1 MSLRC
6 KVPGNAGVQGKPRV
20 FFCCHPADFDTFFAP
35 LSEEIQQLQNCA
47 IYYYDEAPVSAEERH
62 LDLKQMQLFVMPV
75 TTRLLT
81 KENQAMADF
90 RFAIENHIPVLP
102 LLQEQGLDTLF
113 REKCGDLQY
122 LSCKD
127 WDPTAIPYREKLEK
141 YLSSVLIGD
150 SLAARIRASF
160 DAYIFLSYRKKDRQ
174 HAQNLMRRIH
184 QNDFCRDIAIWYD
197 EFLTPGE
204 NFNTSIQAALE
215 KSSLFAMVVTPNLI
229 SEQNY
234 IMRVEYPMARANG
247 KPILPFEMV
256 PTDAAALRSSYQD
269 IPAAAPAWDGEALRG
284 ALLQAIAP
292 KKKDADPEQDYFIGL
307 AYLGGVDVE
316 VDHERALK
324 LITSAAEAGMSLAM
338 EKLAAMYE
346 NGEGVA
352 RDYRE
357 SIRWQ
362 EKLAALWEWA
372 YAEKPCEDTYT
383 GYISALWDL
392 DIKLRDVS
400 DLTRAEEVCK
410 HMLQLAV
417 AAEYPRCRGDIAN
430 SHYKLGGICLHQ
442 RDLSNAMEH
451 LKKCLEIFEDLA
463 AETGTA
469 KARRDLAAAYLRLGA
484 IYRDEYDL
492 TASIKYCEKALQ
504 ITEALAGETDA
515 VTDRMACARAYAAL
529 GNTCW
534 EQEDYPSAREC
545 CRMSLEIVEAAAAE
559 SSREDRRYDLSVLHS
574 RLGDICRK
582 QEDFSGAQVCFEKSM
597 QIARTLAAET
607 ESMAARRLL
616 FHLCSSLGELSLVQ
630 GKTAAAVEYYE
641 EELRICESLAAETG
655 TVEDRRNLYG
665 CCLSLGQCS
674 GRQNDL
680 PAAANHYERAV
691 RIARELVDETDSAE
705 RMDDYAIACF
715 WAGSIGQKEY
725 LVQAFGLWSLLA
737 EYYPKIQRFARR
749 RDKAKELMDVLE

>member
-6 KVPGNAGVQGKPRV
+6 KVPGNASPQGKPRV
-20 FFCCHPADFDTFFAP
+20 FFCCHPADFDAFFAP
-35 LSEEIQQLQNCA
+35 LSEEIHQLQNCA
-47 IYYYDEAPVSAEERH
+47 IYYYDAEPVSSEDRR

-102 LLQEQGLDTLF
+102 LMQEQGLDTLF

-122 LSCKD
+122 LSRED
-127 WDPTAIPYREKLEK
+127 RDPTAIPYREKLEK

-174 HAQNLMRRIH
+174 HAQNLMRLIH
-184 QNDFCRDIAIWYD
+184 KNDFCRDIAIWYD

-204 NFNTSIQAALE
+204 DFNTSIQAALE

-229 SEQNY
+229 SEHNY

-256 PTDAAALRSSYQD
+256 PTDAAALRSSYRD
-269 IPAAAPAWDGEALRG
+269 IPAAADAGDGEVLRG
-284 ALLQAIAP
+284 ALQQAIAP
-292 KKKDADPEQDYFIGL
+292 GKKEDPEHDYFIGL

-362 EKLAALWEWA
+362 EKLVALWEWA

-383 GYISALWDL
+383 GCISALWDL

-400 DLTRAEEVCK
+400 DLSRAEEVCDR
-410 HMLQLAV
+410 MLQLAA
-417 AAEYPRCRGDIAN
+417 AAEYPRCR
-430 SHYKLGGICLHQ
+430 
-442 RDLSNAMEH
+442 RDLATGYHKTGEILRRQGNLRGAMEH
-451 LKKCLEIFEDLA
+451 LKKCLEIFEVLA
-463 AETGTA
+463 VETGTA
-469 KARRDLAAAYLRLGA
+469 QARRDLAAAYLRLGE
-484 IYRDEYDL
+484 IERKEYDL
-492 TASIKYCEKALQ
+492 TASIKYCEQALK
-504 ITEALAGETDA
+504 ITEALAAETGT
-515 VTDRMACARAYAAL
+515 VTDRRVYAHVYCAL
-529 GNTCW
+529 GDACR
-534 EQEDYPSAREC
+534 EQEDHSGARKC
-545 CRMSLEIVEAAAAE
+545 YRMSLEIMEAVAAE
-559 SSREDRRYDLSVLHS
+559 SSREDRRHDLSVLHS

-582 QEDFSGAQVCFEKSM
+582 QQDFSGAQVCFEKSM

-607 ESMAARRLL
+607 ESMNARRLL
-616 FHLCSSLGELSLVQ
+616 SQQCSRLGELCLVQ
-630 GKTAAAVEYYE
+630 EKTASAMEYYE
-641 EELRICESLAAETG
+641 EELRICEGLAAETG
-655 TVEDRRNLYG
+655 TVEDRRNLYE
-665 CCLSLGQCS
+665 CCLSFGQCCWK
-674 GRQNDL
+674 QNDL
-680 PAAANHYERAV
+680 PAAAKYYERAV
-691 RIARELVDETDSAE
+691 RIARELMDETDSLE
-705 RMDDYAIACF
+705 RMDDYALACF

-725 LVQAFGLWSLLA
+725 LVQAFKLWSVLA
-737 EYYPKIQRFARR
+737 EYDPKIQRFARR